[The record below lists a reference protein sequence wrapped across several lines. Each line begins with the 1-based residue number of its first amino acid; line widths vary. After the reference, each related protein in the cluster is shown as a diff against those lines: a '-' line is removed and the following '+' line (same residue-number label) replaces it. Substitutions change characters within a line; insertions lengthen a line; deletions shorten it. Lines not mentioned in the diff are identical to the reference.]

1 LAAGCATLTSG
12 WLQLGKMKKQN
23 VRTLALIVC
32 TFTYLLV
39 GAAVFDALESDN
51 ELRQRELTGA
61 LRQRIMT
68 KYNISERDYRVIES
82 VIVKSIP
89 HKAGHQWKFAGA
101 FYFSTTVITTIG
113 YGHSTPATIGGKAF
127 CMFYALAGIP
137 LTLVMFQS
145 IGERLNTFVA
155 FNIRHL
161 QRCVGLKRRQVSQT
175 NLIMVASTIGTV
187 LMASGAYAFHQFEQ
201 WDYLDSLYYC
211 FITLTTI
218 GFGDYVA
225 LQKDG
230 ALQQNPKYVVF
241 SLIFILFGL
250 TVISAAMNLLVLRF
264 LTMNTEDER
273 RDVQEARLA
282 AQGLIGLPQYYYC
295 TPKGTFV
302 APRLSGGD
310 FDTSGRL
317 AGREHLYSDDN
328 DESKERSVLVNQRMR
343 HHNNSNK
350 NKNNNNNN
358 NNNNDDDDD
367 DEDEEDEEE
376 MDDEE
381 DFQSTVGG
389 SSRSSCTSCLPSCST
404 TASERSRRPYM
415 AVRPPVQVAHLLAA
429 NQTAGADL
437 RLPFVV
443 GRRLHHQSI
452 PFDSPLL
459 RLRRLRRRLSF

>member
-1 LAAGCATLTSG
+1 
-12 WLQLGKMKKQN
+12 MKKQN

-161 QRCVGLKRRQVSQT
+161 QRCVGMKRRQVSQT

-295 TPKGTFV
+295 
-302 APRLSGGD
+302 
-310 FDTSGRL
+310 
-317 AGREHLYSDDN
+317 
-328 DESKERSVLVNQRMR
+328 KERSVAVDNRTR
-343 HHNNSNK
+343 HQT
-350 NKNNNNNN
+350 
-358 NNNNDDDDD
+358 NNDHG
-367 DEDEEDEEE
+367 DEEQII
-376 MDDEE
+376 DDEE

-404 TASERSRRPYM
+404 ASDRSRRPYM

-429 NQTAGADL
+429 NPTAGADL

>member
-175 NLIMVASTIGTV
+175 NLIMVASTIGT
-187 LMASGAYAFHQFEQ
+187 
-201 WDYLDSLYYC
+201 
-211 FITLTTI
+211 
-218 GFGDYVA
+218 
-225 LQKDG
+225 KDG

-317 AGREHLYSDDN
+317 AGQE
-328 DESKERSVLVNQRMR
+328 
-343 HHNNSNK
+343 
-350 NKNNNNNN
+350 
-358 NNNNDDDDD
+358 
-367 DEDEEDEEE
+367 EEE